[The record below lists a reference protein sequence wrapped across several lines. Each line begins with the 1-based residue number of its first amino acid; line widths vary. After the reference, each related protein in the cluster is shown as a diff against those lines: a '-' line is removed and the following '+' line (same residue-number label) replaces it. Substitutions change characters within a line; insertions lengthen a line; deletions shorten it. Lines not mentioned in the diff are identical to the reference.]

1 MGTHFKNVIFNEQI
15 QEKLIGWAQKA
26 KRRAS
31 DNHHAQSSVEASPH
45 HHNGASQSGDESP
58 YTGTNTNT
66 NSSSSVIIELGT
78 GSVSRRAPDLE
89 DDNNIVPSNEENV

>member
-15 QEKLIGWAQKA
+15 QERLIGWAQKA

-31 DNHHAQSSVEASPH
+31 DNHNAQSSVEASPH
-45 HHNGASQSGDESP
+45 HHNGASQSGDTSP
-58 YTGTNTNT
+58 YTGTN
-66 NSSSSVIIELGT
+66 SSSTVDIEL
-78 GSVSRRAPDLE
+78 GSVSRRPPHLE